1 MLTCRRLGVT
11 SSQSWRPTG
20 QHLISPTWAQTASPV
35 AGLAELISAV
45 ISVAT
50 INRVKAVATIDQDC
64 QLVCFHYKNRSYN
77 SQKPKLIQRVMSI
90 ATIDP
95 VASQAL
101 KITQRAMIGAATD
114 AE

>member
-1 MLTCRRLGVT
+1 
-11 SSQSWRPTG
+11 
-20 QHLISPTWAQTASPV
+20 
-35 AGLAELISAV
+35 
-45 ISVAT
+45 
-50 INRVKAVATIDQDC
+50 
-64 QLVCFHYKNRSYN
+64 
-77 SQKPKLIQRVMSI
+77 MSI